1 MSSSQNRGQSAQDSA
16 DVLRTATFSTG
27 SSNASTGDNNALTA
41 SDLLAG
47 GFDPARLHPMAGL
60 KDQLEYLQLDDDKVN
75 DLPGASTAL
84 PSRGWSDDLCYG
96 TGTTYL
102 SGLAI
107 GGLWGLREGAKRPLA
122 VSNAR
127 LRINAILNS
136 VTRRGT
142 FIGNSAGVVAL
153 VYNAINS
160 TIDGV
165 RGKHDVWG
173 SMAAGGLSGAIYKST
188 AGVRPA
194 LVAATLMTGLAGTW
208 SYVKK
213 AV

>member
-27 SSNASTGDNNALTA
+27 SSNASSGDNNALTA

-102 SGLAI
+102 SGVYCDSSIPRSILH
-107 GGLWGLREGAKRPLA
+107 PL
-122 VSNAR
+122 SR
-127 LRINAILNS
+127 LSEQLSYCSPSR
-136 VTRRGT
+136 
-142 FIGNSAGVVAL
+142 
-153 VYNAINS
+153 VY
-160 TIDGV
+160 
-165 RGKHDVWG
+165 
-173 SMAAGGLSGAIYKST
+173 
-188 AGVRPA
+188 
-194 LVAATLMTGLAGTW
+194 
-208 SYVKK
+208 
-213 AV
+213 